1 MRASPDTLPLLAVIK
16 NLTVMVQNLEKKIE
30 DLSRKVDD
38 MQEEWRTEY
47 SVASTEESDE
57 SEWEES
63 DESEWEE
70 SDESECEMDSVYS
83 APATFSYKVQRIE

>member
-63 DESEWEE
+63 DESE
-70 SDESECEMDSVYS
+70 CEMDSVYS